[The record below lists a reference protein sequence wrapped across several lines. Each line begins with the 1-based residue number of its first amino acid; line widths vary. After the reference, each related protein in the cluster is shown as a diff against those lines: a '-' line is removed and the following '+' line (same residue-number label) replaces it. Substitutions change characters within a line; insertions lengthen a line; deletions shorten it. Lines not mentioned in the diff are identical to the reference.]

1 MRLVRFDEATRRI
14 ETALGLAS
22 AETAEEMAL
31 NIALAQVALSVPDK
45 IAKAAPASQRA
56 IDLAVRF
63 EDPQS
68 EFMATY
74 ALWDAHIA
82 GARIDLAAACA
93 VRLWELAADGP
104 RSPKGIVA
112 ERVTAA
118 TDFLRG
124 NFASARA
131 AIERVR
137 LSTSGYKRQRLHWR
151 DSDPERAT
159 RTALTALL
167 WTEGKP
173 DSAIAL
179 ARENAVLALRAGN
192 DNATPAVLADGA
204 CLMAVLVGDEA
215 ATERYLK
222 LIDASLR
229 RGGPP
234 GFASWTQIVRAL
246 LAARRGDAGPG
257 LAFLGSGFDVRAANP
272 RRVNLLAEL
281 AENLGYAG
289 APGPASELADT
300 LLERVER
307 SGELWIL
314 GEIQRVRAQLRPDDS
329 EAQALLEFALE
340 TAKRQGGVAC
350 ELRAATNLAQRWP
363 SVGKPRLAD
372 VLGSYT
378 EGLWTRD
385 VIAARNVLTA
395 S

>member
-1 MRLVRFDEATRRI
+1 MRLVRFEEATRRI
-14 ETALGLAS
+14 ETALANTAS
-22 AETAEEMAL
+22 ETADEMAL
-31 NIALAQVALSVPDK
+31 NVALAQVVLAVPEK
-45 IAKAAPASQRA
+45 VVTAAAASQRA
-56 IDLAVRF
+56 IDLAVRL
-63 EDPQS
+63 EDLGS

-82 GARIDLAAACA
+82 CARIDLAAGCA
-93 VRLWELAADGP
+93 VRLSELCSDGP
-104 RSPKGIVA
+104 GSPKGRTA

-124 NFASARA
+124 NFASARK
-131 AIERVR
+131 AIERARSSSGLKWRR
-137 LSTSGYKRQRLHWR
+137 LRWHEN
-151 DSDPERAT
+151 DPEMAT
-159 RTALTALL
+159 RSALVALL

-173 DSAIAL
+173 DSAIAIAL
-179 ARENAVLALRAGN
+179 ENAVRALTAGN

-204 CLMAVLVGDEA
+204 CLMAVLVGDDSA
-215 ATERYLK
+215 AGSYLE

-257 LAFLGSGFDVRAANP
+257 LAFLGTGFDVHAAHP

-289 APGPASELADT
+289 AAGPAIELADT
-300 LLERVER
+300 LLERVKR

-314 GEIQRVRAQLRPDDS
+314 GEVQRVRAQLRADEC
-329 EAQALLEFALE
+329 EAQALLEFAID

-363 SVGKPRLAD
+363 SVGRPRLAD

-385 VIAARNVLTA
+385 VIAARKVLTD